1 MRKRERL
8 KRFARSSQSWRQRKL
23 RSGALRWI
31 VTSFLIGTTC
41 LSALEIKNDLEA
53 TNVAGSERM
62 MAMRMLKD
70 YMLIALKAGYG
81 NPKKDLPQTMKRFES
96 VQSALHAYVKD
107 PATAEHLKEVD
118 QMWIEVKKM
127 LKSSPKSEDAAKY
140 FDTLNAL
147 KNKADQT
154 VTMLVKQSKHKNS
167 KAIDVAG
174 GLRALSQ
181 EMAALYM
188 MKTSKVDES
197 SDLMKKPMERFRS
210 SLDFLNKASKGDTE
224 AQKLL
229 KDLEKVYLYFS
240 VMEESGTFTPSLVEK
255 RTENMLKKADE
266 LTRHFIAKSN
276 QKGGM

>member
-70 YMLIALKAGYG
+70 YMLIALKHNYG

-118 QMWIEVKKM
+118 
-127 LKSSPKSEDAAKY
+127 A
-140 FDTLNAL
+140 
-147 KNKADQT
+147 
-154 VTMLVKQSKHKNS
+154 
-167 KAIDVAG
+167 
-174 GLRALSQ
+174 
-181 EMAALYM
+181 
-188 MKTSKVDES
+188 S
-197 SDLMKKPMERFRS
+197 SDMMKKPMEKFRR
-210 SLDFLNKASKGDTE
+210 SLDFLKKASEGDPE
-224 AQKLL
+224 ALKLV
-229 KDLEKVYLYFS
+229 KDLEKTYLFFS
-240 VMEESGTFTPSLVEK
+240 VMNESGTFTPSLVVK
-255 RTENMLKKADE
+255 KTDNMLKTADQ
-266 LTRHFIAKSN
+266 LTRRFIEKSN
-276 QKGGM
+276 QKGGK